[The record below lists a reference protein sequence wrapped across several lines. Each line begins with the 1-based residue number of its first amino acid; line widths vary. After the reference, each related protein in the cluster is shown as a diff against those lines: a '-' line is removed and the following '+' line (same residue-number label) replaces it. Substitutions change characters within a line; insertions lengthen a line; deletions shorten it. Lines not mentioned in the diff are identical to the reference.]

1 MPHKVALALTVLIV
15 LFSLSCGGG
24 SAAPDAAAPVAT
36 TPPAQAPG
44 SLIPGSAPGSASDVV
59 KVENQDKGGSGEYM
73 FVPSEF
79 NFKVGQT
86 VTFEVSAETEF
97 HTFTVDELG
106 IDWELDAGETK
117 TFTHTFDRAG
127 SFELVCIPHQVFG
140 MTGVIVVE

>member
-15 LFSLSCGGG
+15 LFSLSCGGD
-24 SAAPDAAAPVAT
+24 SAASDAPAPTAATAPT
-36 TPPAQAPG
+36 QAPA
-44 SLIPGSAPGSASDVV
+44 SSIPGSASDVV
-59 KVENQDKGGSGEYM
+59 KVENQDIGGSGEYK

-86 VTFEVSAETEF
+86 VTFDVSAETEF

-106 IDWELDAGETK
+106 IDLELDAGETV

-127 SFELVCIPHQVFG
+127 SFELTCIPHQVFG